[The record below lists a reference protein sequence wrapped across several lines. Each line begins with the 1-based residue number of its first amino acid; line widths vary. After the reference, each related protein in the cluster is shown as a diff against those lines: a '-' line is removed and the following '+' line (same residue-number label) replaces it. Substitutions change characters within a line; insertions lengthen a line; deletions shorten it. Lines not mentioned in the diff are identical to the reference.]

1 MNYSTK
7 FIYEMAHQM
16 VEGMK
21 AAALTPVEDKTLSL
35 QEVETGM
42 REILRQVGAAALG
55 EYLSVH
61 QPSSIP
67 GPTLTC
73 ACGGELRYQRP
84 REASLLSVFGW
95 VHYTRG
101 YYAGCTCGRGKA
113 PLDEAFGLTPG
124 GVSSGLAELLALA
137 GIELAFDQSRR
148 WVKKYLLFSV
158 SENTIRAATEAR
170 GGKQQAQEK
179 LLVTHSQSGAY
190 LQERLRMVSQI
201 PKRLY
206 GSIDAAKVRIEP
218 RCPEKKAEETEAWRD
233 MKVGCWY
240 ELEEVP
246 SAQRSA
252 RQQQKYEREQVAYR
266 AKSLRYYCDIA
277 EAAVFGKL
285 MWARGCQVLADLAQ
299 ELVFVCDGAIW
310 IWNLIAYYYPQ
321 AIQIVDWY
329 HALEHLEKVATLA
342 FTCMEERK
350 TWLET
355 TSDYLWNGQIR
366 EVIDACQSLVSRC
379 EKIQTEAQY
388 FFNNAERMEYA
399 RFRAAGY
406 AIGSGT
412 VESACKQIV
421 TQRLKKSGAQW
432 EVEGAVHTAK
442 ARAAW
447 LSNQWEL
454 LDKPISQLPLAA

>member
-1 MNYSTK
+1 MKYNTEL
-7 FIYEMAHQM
+7 INGMAHQM

-21 AAALTPVEDKTLSL
+21 AALVTQGEGKPLSL
-35 QEVETGM
+35 QEIETTF
-42 REILRQVGAAALG
+42 RDFLRQVGGVALG
-55 EYLSVH
+55 EYLSDH
-61 QPSSIP
+61 QPSSMP
-67 GPTLTC
+67 GPTLAC
-73 ACGGELRYQRP
+73 VCGGELSYQRQ

-101 YYAGCTCGRGKA
+101 YYAGCACGRGKA

-124 GVSSGLAELLALA
+124 GVSTGLAELLALA

-148 WVKKYLLFSV
+148 WVEKYLLFGV
-158 SENTIRAATEAR
+158 SENTIRSATEGR
-170 GGKQQAQEK
+170 GEQQKVQDKVLEAQ
-179 LLVTHSQSGAY
+179 SQSEAY
-190 LQERLRMVSQI
+190 LQERLRAVSQT

-218 RCPEKKAEETEAWRD
+218 RCPDEKKEEAEDWRD

-240 ELEEVP
+240 ELEEVLP
-246 SAQRSA
+246 AQRSS
-252 RQQQKYEREQVAYR
+252 RQQEKYERDQVAYR

-277 EAAVFGKL
+277 EAALFGKL
-285 MWARGCQVLADLAQ
+285 MWARGSQVLADLAQ

-310 IWNLIAYYYPQ
+310 IWNLIASYYPQ
-321 AIQIVDWY
+321 AVQIVDWY
-329 HALEHLEKVATLA
+329 HAVEHLEKVATLA
-342 FTCMEERK
+342 FGSLEQRK

-355 TSDYLWNGQIR
+355 TTDALWDGQIR
-366 EVIDACQSLVSRC
+366 EVIDACQRLVSHC
-379 EKIQTEAQY
+379 ETIQTEAQY
-388 FFNNAERMEYA
+388 FFHNAERMDYA

-432 EVEGAVHTAK
+432 VVEGAVKTAK

-447 LSNQWEL
+447 LSNEWEL